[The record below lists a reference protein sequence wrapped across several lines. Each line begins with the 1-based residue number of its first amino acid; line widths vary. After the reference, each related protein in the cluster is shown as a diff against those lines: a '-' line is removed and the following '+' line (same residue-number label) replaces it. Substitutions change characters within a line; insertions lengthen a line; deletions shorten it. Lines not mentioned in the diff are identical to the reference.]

1 MTEGMKIRY
10 KRKVLGMTTED
21 LGERC
26 CLTKQTISN
35 IELEKPNAYKESTI
49 KLINYELAKAFLE
62 WDPETHIRKQ
72 FEDMLSDD
80 PQI

>member
-10 KRKVLGMTTED
+10 KRKLLGLTTEE

-35 IELEKPNAYKESTI
+35 VEHETYKETTI

-72 FEDMLSDD
+72 FENMLSDD

>member
-10 KRKVLGMTTED
+10 KRKLLGLSAEE
-21 LGERC
+21 LGERS
-26 CLTKQTISN
+26 CLTRQSILN
-35 IELEKPNAYKESTI
+35 VEHGVYKESTI

-62 WDPETHIRKQ
+62 WDPEKHIRKQ
-72 FEDMLSDD
+72 FEDMLCDD